1 MHFLVVC
8 IVFLSCMF
16 KIGTEADNAFYPCT
30 LSVAEND
37 PFNMGVPHFEVK
49 FHVLGLPVL
58 SYKMYFQIPE

>member
-1 MHFLVVC
+1 
-8 IVFLSCMF
+8 MF